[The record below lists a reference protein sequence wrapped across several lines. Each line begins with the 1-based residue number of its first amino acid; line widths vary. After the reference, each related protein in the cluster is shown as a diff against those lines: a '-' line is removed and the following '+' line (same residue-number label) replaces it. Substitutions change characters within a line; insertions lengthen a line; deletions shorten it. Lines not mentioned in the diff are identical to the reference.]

1 MPSRDPALPFPAV
14 AVALSTVANRHLLT
28 LLDYSVLAAYI
39 AGMLTIG
46 FMVSKTIGS
55 FRDWFVASGT
65 MTTPLLVCTLVS
77 TYYGLDVL
85 FGGSEL
91 AYEEGVVAWFWYS
104 RPYYLAILATAL
116 LLARRLKQHD
126 VMSMPDIVAE
136 RYGRG
141 AQSLVAVASFFYS
154 LPLLSIMG
162 LGVLFDVMV
171 GIPFVYGV
179 LLGAGVSTI
188 YTLMGG
194 LVADALTDTVQFVLM
209 CVTLAIAAVIVLEGV
224 GGVDGMRAT
233 LAPEYFSPR
242 GTYPL
247 SVLFVYSLAALSV
260 LVEPA
265 FYQRVFASVSHRSV
279 IAALLIGLLLWAAF
293 DWIVTVLGMAAAAS
307 GLEVQGRYALLEVVL
322 PALPSGLAGLFV
334 ASVLAT
340 AMSTIDSYLLISGGN
355 VAYDLYRP
363 WLAPGIEDARLL
375 RYTRYGVVFA
385 AVAAVLLALFFE
397 SMVAAWIFMAT
408 VLVVTALV
416 PVLGALYV
424 PRLATPA
431 AGMASALVGLAGAAL
446 YTLLVRSLGS
456 HDAEWD
462 TMIWEPS
469 LFGVELSLWQEYA
482 VLFALPASVVAFAIG
497 SMFGR
502 ERPATEVAR

>member
-1 MPSRDPALPFPAV
+1 M
-14 AVALSTVANRHLLT
+14 LT
-28 LLDYSVLAAYI
+28 PLDYAVLAAYI
-39 AGMLTIG
+39 GAMLAVG
-46 FMVSKTIGS
+46 WAVSRTIGS

-104 RPYYLAILATAL
+104 RPHYFAILLTAL
-116 LLARRLKQHD
+116 LLARRLKQRDFLSLPD
-126 VMSMPDIVAE
+126 VVAE

-141 AQSLVAVASFFYS
+141 AQTLVAVASFVYS

-162 LGVLFDVMV
+162 LGVLFDVMLDV
-171 GIPFVYGV
+171 PFVYGV

-194 LVADALTDTVQFVLM
+194 IMADALTDTVQFVLM
-209 CVTLAIAAVIVLEGV
+209 CVTLAIAAVIVLNGM
-224 GGVDGMRAT
+224 GGMDAMQRT
-233 LAPEYFSPR
+233 LPAEYFSPR

-265 FYQRVFASVSHRSV
+265 FYQRVFAAVSHRSV
-279 IAALLIGLLLWAAF
+279 IAALLIGMLLWASF
-293 DWIVTVLGMAAAAS
+293 DWIVTVLGMSAAAS
-307 GLEVQGRYALLEVVL
+307 GLEVEGRYALLEVVL
-322 PALPSGLAGLFV
+322 PALPAGLAGLFV

-355 VAYDLYRP
+355 LAYDLYRP
-363 WLAPGIEDARLL
+363 WLARDIDDARLL
-375 RYTRYGVVFA
+375 RYTRYGVVVA
-385 AVAAVLLALFFE
+385 AVASVMLALFFE

-416 PVLGALYV
+416 PVLAALYV

-431 AGMASALVGLAGAAL
+431 AGVASALAGLVTAAL
-446 YTLLVRSLGS
+446 YTALVTLNGTYSE
-456 HDAEWD
+456 EWG
-462 TMIWEPS
+462 TTIWRPS
-469 LFGVELSLWQEYA
+469 LLGAELALWQEYA
-482 VLFALPASVVAFAIG
+482 VLFALPASVLAFAIG
-497 SMFGR
+497 SMVGPR
-502 ERPATEVAR
+502 TSLESEVRP